1 MQKLFSLDVAQL
13 QQTPGARDEVLRLLY
28 TLKGVVRGLHSQK
41 SFDRFF
47 EWLHPAYFTVIIE
60 GTLNAFHE
68 DDEVVLCTLKFL
80 AELAHNRGD
89 RMRACAG
96 WSITGLVVFKETA
109 KYVVQLLR
117 LWECFQK
124 KPVKSDAY
132 KERWKHIKVICQL
145 YYNMIHGNYVNFA
158 ICEYY
163 EDNVFTVL
171 SQMVFTTVT
180 LCDYKELTAYKK
192 VYKMVFMLFQL
203 FFERHQELLFLKFE
217 DKLIRDM
224 VHFLVR
230 GLGDSSFEYQSGIC
244 NCLSGFNEY
253 VFERLDPA
261 STRES
266 QLVSAVKTFYGQSTD
281 TWAEML
287 SEILHTIIFEHN
299 GNVWKFQAV
308 LHTTLVVANRAG
320 LIERVAMNCLNKH
333 ERND

>member
-224 VHFLVR
+224 VRFLVR

-266 QLVSAVKTFYGQSTD
+266 QLVSAVKTFYG
-281 TWAEML
+281 
-287 SEILHTIIFEHN
+287 
-299 GNVWKFQAV
+299 
-308 LHTTLVVANRAG
+308 
-320 LIERVAMNCLNKH
+320 
-333 ERND
+333 